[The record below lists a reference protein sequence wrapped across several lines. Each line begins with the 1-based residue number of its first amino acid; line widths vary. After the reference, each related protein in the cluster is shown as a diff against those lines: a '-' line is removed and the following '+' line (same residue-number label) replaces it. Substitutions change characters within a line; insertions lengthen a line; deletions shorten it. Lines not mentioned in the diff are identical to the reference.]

1 MRGRNGRSADFG
13 FPRWGGYGRDSDA
26 VHVRMCDFHGCT
38 EAGEHPAPK
47 STRGRERWYF
57 CERHAADYNR
67 NWNFF
72 AGMSD
77 EAVRDF
83 MRREQAEGDG
93 ETGWRQ
99 SSAWSWAGATDADG
113 LTRAERDAFDT
124 LDLEPTATADEI
136 KSRFR
141 QLAKQYHP
149 DRNPGDTEAA
159 RMFHL
164 VRVAYDL
171 LIARSDAGS

>member
-1 MRGRNGRSADFG
+1 MRRKRTGADFG

-26 VHVRMCDFHGCT
+26 VHVRMCDFHGCN

-47 STRGRERWYF
+47 STRTNDRWYF

-77 EAVRDF
+77 EAVHDY
-83 MRREQAEGDG
+83 MRREQEQDG
-93 ETGWRQ
+93 ATGYRQ
-99 SSAWSWAGATDADG
+99 SQAFSWGGTPDADG
-113 LTRAERDAFDT
+113 LTRAERDAFDV
-124 LDLEPTATADEI
+124 LDLEPVATGEEI

-141 QLAKQYHP
+141 SLAKQYHP
-149 DRNPGDTEAA
+149 DRNPGDKEAA
-159 RMFHL
+159 VMFHQ
-164 VRVAYDL
+164 VRVAYDVL
-171 LIARSDAGS
+171 KPRIAEGV